1 MQNLQK
7 EAVMIGKKNV
17 VFGFLYLVITAALG
31 ILMVNMYE
39 DFGQAMQEKQTSVG
53 RLQQLKENSFE
64 EELEPL
70 DAKQIAIANTDGI
83 LALNKLG
90 NTEMPIDSI
99 KGGPHAHGNLEAL
112 LNIAAGLVLCFIAV
126 ASWLKQL
133 ISWLFI
139 LGTLLHSGM
148 LYLGRVFNIAW
159 AESLLGTG
167 IGPIMILA
175 GLIIMGITA
184 FIGFRGEIIKDN

>member
-1 MQNLQK
+1 LQQ
-7 EAVMIGKKNV
+7 EVVMIGKKNV
-17 VFGFLYLVITAALG
+17 VFGFLYLVTTAALG

-39 DFGQAMQEKQTSVG
+39 DFGQAMQEKQASVG
-53 RLQQLKENSFE
+53 RLQQLKENNFE

-70 DAKQIAIANTDGI
+70 NAKQIAMANTDGI
-83 LALNKLG
+83 LSLNKLG

-112 LNIAAGLVLCFIAV
+112 LNIAVGLALCFIAV
-126 ASWLKQL
+126 AGWLKQV

-148 LYLGRVFNIAW
+148 LYLGRVFGVAW
-159 AESLLGTG
+159 AESLLATG

-175 GLIIMGITA
+175 GLLIVGITA
-184 FIGFRGEIIKDN
+184 FIGFRDEIIKDN

>member
-1 MQNLQK
+1 LQNLQK
-7 EAVMIGKKNV
+7 EAVMIGKKNM
-17 VFGFLYLVITAALG
+17 VFGFLYLVTTAALG

-39 DFGQAMQEKQTSVG
+39 DFGQALQEKQVSVG
-53 RLQQLKENSFE
+53 RLQQLKENNFE
-64 EELEPL
+64 EDLEAL
-70 DAKQIAIANTDGI
+70 NARQIAMANTDGI
-83 LALNKLG
+83 LALNKLA

-126 ASWLKQL
+126 ASWLKQV

-148 LYLGRVFNIAW
+148 LYLGRVFNVAW
-159 AESLLGTG
+159 AENLLGTG

-175 GLIIMGITA
+175 GLLIMGITV
-184 FIGFRGEIIKDN
+184 FIGFRGEIIKDK